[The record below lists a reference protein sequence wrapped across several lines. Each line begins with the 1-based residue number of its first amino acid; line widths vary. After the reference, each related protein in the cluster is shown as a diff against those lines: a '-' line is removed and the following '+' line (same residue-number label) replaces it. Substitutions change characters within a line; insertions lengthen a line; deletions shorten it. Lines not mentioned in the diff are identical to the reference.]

1 RRIAR
6 RYQQVMNS
14 RKNLTFIIAV
24 ITLRVFIQIILVFD
38 SHTLFDLLGNFY
50 TILFF
55 ALEITLILFLYFF
68 IVNQYSVKI
77 NFIPALIISLLSVY
91 QLFDVLFIFGID
103 PSVEQSTNDTV
114 IEQLLIRGLP
124 GLIGLTCT
132 VIFAFQLIKNVV
144 ENTRANLSIKLVG
157 KAFLVQI
164 VATFA
169 ISSIP
174 LLTGEFSW
182 VDKIVTFSYI
192 LPFALMLKMFLEE
205 WQLKGA
211 DNMT

>member
-1 RRIAR
+1 
-6 RYQQVMNS
+6 MNS